1 VTSLPRSFDFRVYLF
16 FRALVSSAAIFF
28 TTGYSSHDIHDQ
40 TIATDACGPNAN
52 IGKVLTLYGIVRLSL
67 EGSVI
72 YPDLESESD
81 MLFNNK
87 GIILLSFRRQRNDP
101 ASRLFFRELEKGNQI
116 LISKGSI
123 TGLSVKSKE
132 GCGLYKE
139 FKNAL
144 IVIDSHVSYEQN
156 ANR

>member
-1 VTSLPRSFDFRVYLF
+1 M
-16 FRALVSSAAIFF
+16 
-28 TTGYSSHDIHDQ
+28 TGCRSHDIDDQ
-40 TIATDACGPNAN
+40 KIATDVCGPSAN
-52 IGKVLTLYGIVRLSL
+52 IGKVHTLYGILRLSL

-87 GIILLSFRRQRNDP
+87 GIVLLSFRNPRNDP
-101 ASRLFFRELEKGNQI
+101 ASRLFFRELERGNQI
-116 LISKGSI
+116 LISKGSV
-123 TGLSVKSKE
+123 TGISVNSKE

-139 FKNAL
+139 FKSAL
-144 IVIDSHVSYEQN
+144 IVIDSQVSYEQT